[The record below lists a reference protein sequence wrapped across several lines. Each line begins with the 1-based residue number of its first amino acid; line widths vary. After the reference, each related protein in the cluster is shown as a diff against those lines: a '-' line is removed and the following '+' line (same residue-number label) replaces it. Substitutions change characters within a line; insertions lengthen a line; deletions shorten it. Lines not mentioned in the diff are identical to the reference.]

1 MSVVA
6 GRAAFN
12 VAPGYAARYSVCMV
26 PRGLYR
32 ERNGWA
38 ENEHS
43 ARVKY
48 DEHRELDVSEHLY
61 RARNYQPPFDKLFWL
76 DEIAT
81 T

>member
-1 MSVVA
+1 ME
-6 GRAAFN
+6 
-12 VAPGYAARYSVCMV
+12 

-38 ENEHS
+38 ENQHS

-48 DEHRELDVSEHLY
+48 DEHQELDISERLY
-61 RARNYQPPFDKLFWL
+61 RASFDELPWL